1 MEFVAILLAAVAV
14 VFSVIALRRT
24 VRRPAPRPMPA
35 APAPTPVVL
44 SEPTDAHQRQLNELA
59 LALSSALRHFS
70 VVRYDAFDDVSG
82 RMSFTAAILD
92 DNGDGLVITSLHSR
106 AESRTF
112 LKGITAGTAEGLSPE
127 EQEAVDHAMGA
138 A

>member
-1 MEFVAILLAAVAV
+1 MLLAVVAV

-24 VRRPAPRPMPA
+24 ARRPGLRPSQPG
-35 APAPTPVVL
+35 PVP
-44 SEPTDAHQRQLNELA
+44 SPEPSTEPTDAHQRQINELA
-59 LALSSALRHFS
+59 AAVSTALRHFA
-70 VVRYDAFDDVSG
+70 VVRYDAFDDVTG
-82 RMSFTAAILD
+82 RLSFTAAILD
-92 DNGDGLVITSLHSR
+92 DNGDGIVITSLHSR

>member
-1 MEFVAILLAAVAV
+1 MAILLAAIAV

-24 VRRPAPRPMPA
+24 ARRPIPRPAPP
-35 APAPTPVVL
+35 APAPTVVV

-59 LALSSALRHFS
+59 LALSTALRHFS

-82 RMSFTAAILD
+82 RLSFTAAILD
-92 DNGDGLVITSLHSR
+92 DNGDGIVITSLHSR
-106 AESRTF
+106 SESRTF

>member
-24 VRRPAPRPMPA
+24 ARRPAPRPA
-35 APAPTPVVL
+35 APSPPPSVL
-44 SEPTDAHQRQLNELA
+44 VSEPTDAHQRQLNELA

-70 VVRYDAFDDVSG
+70 VVRYDAFDDVTG
-82 RMSFTAAILD
+82 RLSFTAAILD

>member
-1 MEFVAILLAAVAV
+1 MLLAAVAV

-24 VRRPAPRPMPA
+24 ARRPAPQVL
-35 APAPTPVVL
+35 PAPVVM
-44 SEPTDAHQRQLNELA
+44 SEPTEEHQRQLNELA
-59 LALSSALRHFS
+59 LALSTSLRHFS
-70 VVRYDAFDDVSG
+70 VVRYDAFDDVTG
-82 RMSFTAAILD
+82 RLSFTAAILD
-92 DNGDGLVITSLHSR
+92 DNGDGIVITSLHSR

-112 LKGITAGTAEGLSPE
+112 LTGITAGAAEGLSPE